1 MAKDVPP
8 PDEGAGAYAEGA
20 GAVLS
25 PPDRLNE
32 AKSEVCLPGAAGFR
46 FGDEKGELL

>member
-1 MAKDVPP
+1 MLAKDVPL

-20 GAVLS
+20 GAELS
-25 PPDRLNE
+25 PPPDRLNE

-46 FGDEKGELL
+46 FGEEK